1 MLPGAAFKPSC
12 DWLAPT
18 TMPTLRPLRLDFAPE
33 NRRSPALG
41 WILLALGA
49 ASLAMAALQFH
60 SAHAARSREAVELQ
74 ELQARVA
81 TIGAGSRSVPS
92 DSREA
97 REAAAVIRE
106 LRVPWPMLLA
116 VFEGAA
122 TQNVA
127 LLSVEPTPAQQQVR
141 FTAEAKNVQSMFEY
155 LEALKREPLTDVVLV
170 SHQINEKAPGTPLR
184 FQAQAKWKTS

>member
-1 MLPGAAFKPSC
+1 MP
-12 DWLAPT
+12 AP
-18 TMPTLRPLRLDFAPE
+18 RPIHLDFAPE
-33 NRRSPALG
+33 NHRSPALG
-41 WILLALGA
+41 WILFVLGVTSLAL
-49 ASLAMAALQFH
+49 AALQFH
-60 SAHAARSREAVELQ
+60 SAHAARSREADELH

-81 TIGAGSRSVPS
+81 KIGANSRSVPS

-97 REAAAVIRE
+97 RETAAVIRE
-106 LRVPWPMLLA
+106 LRVPWPMLLG

-141 FTAEAKNVQSMFEY
+141 LTAEAKNVQSMFEY
-155 LEALKREPLTDVVLV
+155 LEALRREPLTDVVLV
-170 SHQINEKAPGTPLR
+170 SHQINEKAAGTPVR